1 MIRVLL
7 IDDHAMIREG
17 CRRVLEGAGGMEVV
31 GQAGSA
37 EEGLALARTLRPDVI
52 VLDLRLPGMSGL
64 EATERLLAAC
74 DGLRIL
80 VLSMIDQLPM
90 PTRLI
95 QAGASGYLTKDAP
108 AEELVRAVREVS
120 QGRRYLCQ
128 RVASDMALG
137 NLRAGGRG
145 SAVELLTSRELEV
158 ALRLAGGAC
167 NREIAQQLHISEKTV
182 STHKTRVLDKL
193 GVASTVALASLLASH
208 GLVVPDHL

>member
-1 MIRVLL
+1 MIKVLL

-17 CRRVLEGAGGMEVV
+17 CRRVLESAGGVDVV

-37 EEGLALARTLRPDVI
+37 EEGLVLARKLRPDVI

-74 DGLRIL
+74 EGLRIL
-80 VLSMIDQLPM
+80 VLTMIDQLPM

-120 QGRRYLCQ
+120 EGRKYLCQ
-128 RVASDMALG
+128 RVANDMALG
-137 NLRAGGRG
+137 SLRAGGRG
-145 SAVELLTSRELEV
+145 SVVELLTSRELEV
-158 ALRLAGGAC
+158 ALRLAGGSC
-167 NREIAQQLHISEKTV
+167 NRDIAEQLHISEKTV
-182 STHKTRVLDKL
+182 STHKTRVLEKL
-193 GVASTVALASLLASH
+193 GVASTVALASMLVNH
-208 GLVVPDHL
+208 GLVVPDGL

>member
-17 CRRVLEGAGGMEVV
+17 CRRVLEATGDVAVI

-37 EEGLALARTLRPDVI
+37 EEGLTLARSLRPDVV

-74 DGLRIL
+74 EGLRVL
-80 VLSMIDQLPM
+80 VLTMIDQLPM

-108 AEELVRAVREVS
+108 AEELVRAVREVA
-120 QGRRYLCQ
+120 QGRSYLCQ

-137 NLRAGGRG
+137 QLRNGGRA
-145 SAVELLTSRELEV
+145 SPVELLTSRELEV
-158 ALRLAGGAC
+158 ALRLATGAC
-167 NREIAQQLHISEKTV
+167 NRDIAQQLHISEKTV
-182 STHKTRVLDKL
+182 STHKTRVLEKL
-193 GVASTVALASLLASH
+193 GVASTVALASMLVSH
-208 GLVVPDHL
+208 GLVVPDRL